1 MRFLDFILDQASRL
15 ALLVLGVILTVAGLG
30 ESGPKTVLLGSLGI
44 AAIALSAT
52 LPRLTRFRL
61 FGASGFEADLTPS
74 RDGDDS
80 QPK

>member
-1 MRFLDFILDQASRL
+1 M
-15 ALLVLGVILTVAGLG
+15 ALLVLGVILTIASIG

-61 FGASGFEADLTPS
+61 FGASGFEADLTQP
-74 RDGDDS
+74 RDGDDLN
-80 QPK
+80 PR